1 LVKNEEIGVFFM
13 GVSVEIVCVLSQ
25 KDAQVAVEQHF
36 NETGDLLLARSPY
49 EELDRVLLIF
59 RLLPT
64 TDIQECT
71 AYLQDEL
78 QKSAIESYEFVAST
92 LISISLKP
100 EPDRETQMRDF
111 PLDAGDA
118 WYPAIDD
125 PRKVYLSVD
134 IMPMTNEQ
142 IRWLDGHQATWKLEE
157 R

>member
-1 LVKNEEIGVFFM
+1 
-13 GVSVEIVCVLSQ
+13 VLSQ

-64 TDIQECT
+64 TDIQDCT

-118 WYPAIDD
+118 WYPARDD
-125 PRKVYLSVD
+125 PQKVYLSID
-134 IMPMTNEQ
+134 MMPMTNQ
-142 IRWLDGHQATWKLEE
+142 QMAWLRRHRAQWKYEDW
-157 R
+157 